1 MFFFALICLVL
12 FAFYGVLIDYYRRAW
27 KAIPAS
33 SVQYSSIQGG
43 KSMGR
48 TRISV
53 LVPARN
59 EEKNIGIC
67 LESLSRQSYPKEL
80 YEVIVIDDHS
90 TDNTAAIVEAF
101 AEAGAP
107 AVRNE
112 AEEKAWAKGDVGE
125 GISVR
130 CLRLA
135 DAAREEGAGAVK
147 AYKKFAIETGI
158 RAAAGE
164 LILTTDADC
173 WFHPDWLGTIAGF
186 YEKTGAKFIAAPVR
200 IGEEYSR
207 SRRGAAAQKRN
218 SFLAIFQT
226 LDFITLQGIT
236 GAAVYKRVHSM
247 CNGANLAYEKK
258 TFFEVEGFKDIDAI
272 PSGDDMLLMHKIY
285 KKYPEQVFFLKN
297 RHAIVSTRPETS
309 WKSFV
314 NQRVRWASKA
324 DKYDDKRIFWVLLLV
339 YILNLLF
346 LGLLLAS
353 WWNSWYLWL
362 LLILIV
368 AKTAVEFPFVRSV
381 AGFFGQQSLLVYF
394 PVLQPFH
401 ILYTVVI
408 GWLGKFGSY
417 RWKERK
423 IDK

>member
-27 KAIPAS
+27 KAIP
-33 SVQYSSIQGG
+33 YSSLQGL
-43 KSMGR
+43 KTRFR
-48 TRISV
+48 TKISV

-67 LESLSRQSYPKEL
+67 LESLSRQSYPSNL

-90 TDNTAAIVEAF
+90 TDRTAAIVEGF
-101 AEAGAP
+101 AEAGRIP
-107 AVRNE
+107 MQR
-112 AEEKAWAKGDVGE
+112 EKMGNMG
-125 GISVR
+125 SVR

-135 DAAREEGAGAVK
+135 DAAKENGSGAVK

-164 LILTTDADC
+164 LIITTDADC

-186 YEKTGAKFIAAPVR
+186 YEETGAKFIAAPVR
-200 IGEEYSR
+200 IGEESGG
-207 SRRGAAAQKRN
+207 SRRGMTGQKRN
-218 SFLAIFQT
+218 SFLSIFQT

-236 GAAVYKRVHSM
+236 GAAVYKKFHSM

-297 RHAIVSTRPETS
+297 RHAIVSTRPESS
-309 WKSFV
+309 WESFV
-314 NQRVRWASKA
+314 NQRIRWASKA

-368 AKTAVEFPFVRSV
+368 IKTAVELPFVRSV
-381 AGFFGQQSLLVYF
+381 AGFFGQQSLMAYF

-423 IDK
+423 INK